1 MQRAASVQS
10 DLSRVCT
17 SGAAV
22 RFIQRCSR
30 RLMLAATIMRLQLY
44 TRQDKQESYVCV
56 QGNRV
61 LSIFAKRKVPK
72 YACNHTLCTA
82 SVAASSIAG
91 SCASGKG
98 QRSQA
103 AQCRAGVSIRR
114 ARRLARAISTDQR
127 RCPEMLPSRQPR
139 QRCSTTRA
147 ASTAVP
153 RARTIAGSAQRTTSP
168 YASTAPACTA
178 R

>member
-61 LSIFAKRKVPK
+61 LSIFAKRKVQK
-72 YACNHTLCTA
+72 NACNHALCKV
-82 SVAASSIAG
+82 SVAASSSGGA
-91 SCASGKG
+91 CASAKG
-98 QRSQA
+98 PAEAAQS
-103 AQCRAGVSIRR
+103 AQCRGRGVYQAS
-114 ARRLARAISTDQR
+114 AAL
-127 RCPEMLPSRQPR
+127 
-139 QRCSTTRA
+139 A
-147 ASTAVP
+147 ASEPPSSNRTEAMSRDAATHPATNAAQPP
-153 RARTIAGSAQRTTSP
+153 RAM
-168 YASTAPACTA
+168 
-178 R
+178 